1 MSILPSLVGR
11 GNPAAR
17 SRHDS
22 FESMEKL
29 MRPVGSA
36 GLEAW
41 RRVDLR
47 GRREVENTNHACVL
61 EVLEEMEALAWNA
74 AEDRYDLRE
83 GR

>member
-1 MSILPSLVGR
+1 
-11 GNPAAR
+11 
-17 SRHDS
+17 
-22 FESMEKL
+22 